1 VTWGGRT
8 VRPIRAVAPR
18 IVAAIALWIPAVVAL
33 APGRA
38 DAAAVPVTVEY
49 QSFFPG
55 AIDALPGDAIT
66 WSNSGGRT
74 HTVTADDGTFD
85 SGDLL
90 VGKQFTWSFTA
101 PGMYMYHC
109 AIHRGM
115 VGEVDVRLVTLDP
128 VPSGALAAGRS
139 VHLQGRTSDPG
150 VPVSIERD
158 AGDGFAAVT
167 SVAPQSDGSW
177 QTDVPATSTA
187 QYRAAVDGGF
197 SETRRLL
204 VVQRQVRVH
213 ATRRYLSVQVVPKA
227 PHARVALEL
236 YLRDRFGWW
245 PERRARLNSSSRAR
259 FAILAPVRAR
269 VALLGRDGWTAL
281 ALSKVVRVK

>member
-1 VTWGGRT
+1 VTRDGRT
-8 VRPIRAVAPR
+8 VGPTRAIVLPIAAVIAIWVAAAVA
-18 IVAAIALWIPAVVAL
+18 I

-38 DAAAVPVTVEY
+38 DAATDPVTVEY
-49 QSFFPG
+49 QSFLPG
-55 AIDALPGDAIT
+55 AIDALPGDTIR
-66 WSNSGGRT
+66 WSNNGGRT

-128 VPSGALAAGRS
+128 VPSGAVAAGRS

-158 AGDGFAAVT
+158 AGDGFEPAT
-167 SVAPQSDGSW
+167 SVSPQSDGTW
-177 QTDVPATSTA
+177 ETDVIATSTG

-204 VVQRQVRVH
+204 VVARQVRVH
-213 ATRRYLSVQVVPKA
+213 VTGRYVSVQVLPKA
-227 PHARVALEL
+227 PHARVALQL
-236 YLRDRFGWW
+236 HLRDRFGWW
-245 PERRARLNSSSRAR
+245 PQRRARLNSASRAR
-259 FAILAPVRAR
+259 FVIHHPVRAR

-281 ALSKVVRVK
+281 ALSRVVRIE